1 MWMLHCDKVSK
12 FVSESMDRDLSFIE
26 RMGVRFHLLM
36 CRHCAR
42 FAKQLGHMRSA
53 IRKESSTYPQ
63 QKLDEDTKVKMKK
76 RLHENDQS

>member
-42 FAKQLGHMRSA
+42 FAKQLEHMRSA
-53 IRKESSTYPQ
+53 IRKESNTYPQ
-63 QKLDEDTKVKMKK
+63 QKLDEDAKVKMKK
-76 RLHENDQS
+76 RLRENH